1 MRSVVFPYAARILGV
16 LAVVLEVWGVVA
28 YVSEGSTSWLFL
40 WLFLGGGVAAVVAL
54 GFASQAEPRGAGK
67 RLAKV
72 PLILSAAV
80 VGFFALFVFVAV
92 SFTAADS
99 AFAPSRTI
107 SFHRWARA
115 GTTRLLSRLEG
126 GRLWS
131 VS

>member
-54 GFASQAEPRGAGK
+54 GCASQAEPRGAGK

-72 PLILSAAV
+72 ALILSAAV
-80 VGFFALFVFVAV
+80 VGFFALFVFVAI
-92 SFTAADS
+92 F
-99 AFAPSRTI
+99 
-107 SFHRWARA
+107 FH
-115 GTTRLLSRLEG
+115 SG
-126 GRLWS
+126 G
-131 VS
+131 